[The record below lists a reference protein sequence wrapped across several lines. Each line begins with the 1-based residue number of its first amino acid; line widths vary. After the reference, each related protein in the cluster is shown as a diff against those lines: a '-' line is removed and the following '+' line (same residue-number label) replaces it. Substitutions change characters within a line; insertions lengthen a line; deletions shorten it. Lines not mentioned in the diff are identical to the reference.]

1 MSPCHQ
7 NNRNRLI
14 GQLHTWART
23 LRRPI
28 DHLLGALFSRPP
40 RPITHDQAVF
50 VCGMSR
56 SGTTLLAAAMDAHP
70 RLAMGYELIPPP
82 LSGPDELLQAL
93 DQALDR
99 ADGDFRLAGGQ
110 YRRAGEDQMGLFLAR
125 CHRVGLT
132 PDQLRHAVHA
142 WTRETPGP
150 AHTFPSR
157 LALAWSIV
165 REKQDLSSADMAG
178 FKLDPGHISLAGRLF
193 PRSSYV
199 GILRDPRDVLL
210 SHRDRG
216 FNSSPAQILET
227 WNRVE
232 RHLRQARSRRPQRCY
247 ILRYEDLVRDP
258 ASELKGV
265 FEALD
270 LPMDSAVLHFE
281 ESNASVLHSRH
292 PNVHRLR
299 EGFTTDRVGR
309 WVSELPEDL
318 SRQAWKTCRAGIRR
332 WSYPR

>member
-1 MSPCHQ
+1 MSPYNQ

-14 GQLHTWART
+14 DQLRTWAGP

-28 DHLLGALFSRPP
+28 GHLRGTLFSRPS
-40 RPITHDQAVF
+40 RPITHGQAVF

-82 LSGPDELLQAL
+82 LSGPDELLLAL

-132 PDQLRHAVHA
+132 PDQLKDAVQA

-150 AHTFPSR
+150 ARTFPSR

-165 REKQDLSSADMAG
+165 RMKQNLTKADMAG

-193 PRSSYV
+193 PRASYV
-199 GILRDPRDVLL
+199 GVLRDPRDVLL

-216 FNSSPAQILET
+216 FNLSPAQILGT

-232 RHLRQARSRRPQRCY
+232 RRLRHASSRRPRRCY

-258 ASELKGV
+258 AGQLEGI
-265 FEALD
+265 FEALN
-270 LPMDSAVLHFE
+270 LPMDPAVLHFE
-281 ESNASVLHSRH
+281 ESDASVLHSRH

-299 EGFTTDRVGR
+299 QGFTAERVGR
-309 WVSELPEDL
+309 WTSELPEDL
-318 SRQAWKTCRAGIRR
+318 SRLAWKTCRAGIRR